1 MQNLVRTTTLI
12 NNLETSFSTDE
23 VLSKT
28 KVVGLYF
35 SASYCPPCH
44 KFTPILAKVYSE
56 LKELGLEIILIP
68 SDKTQ
73 EAFDGYFKTHPWLSI
88 PFDNNLQGENSSIA
102 SSIRAEMNV
111 KSIPTLIFFDTKG
124 NVICREGR
132 LLVQNE
138 TLDEIVQKLGFY
150 QNSQ

>member
-12 NNLETSFSTDE
+12 DTSSTSFSTE
-23 VLSKT
+23 GVLSKT
-28 KVVGLYF
+28 KVMGLYF

-88 PFDNNLQGENSSIA
+88 PFDNNLPGESIA

-124 NVICREGR
+124 NIICREGR